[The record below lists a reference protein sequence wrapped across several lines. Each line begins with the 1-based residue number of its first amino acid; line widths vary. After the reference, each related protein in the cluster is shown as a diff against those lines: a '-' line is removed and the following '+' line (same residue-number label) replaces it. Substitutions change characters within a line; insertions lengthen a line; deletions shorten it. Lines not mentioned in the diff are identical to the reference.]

1 MKTILPILLCFALYS
16 CGGSSSDDDS
26 EDSDIVTICLS
37 EDAYAYHDHQCMG
50 LDQCDGGTEEVTIE
64 EAEDDGRTPCGF
76 CY

>member
-1 MKTILPILLCFALYS
+1 MKTILPILLGFALYS

-26 EDSDIVTICLS
+26 DTVTICLS

-50 LDQCDGGTEEVTIE
+50 LDQCDGGTEEVTVE

>member
-1 MKTILPILLCFALYS
+1 MKSILPILLCFTLYS

-26 EDSDIVTICLS
+26 DTVTICLS

-50 LDQCDGGTEEVTIE
+50 LDQCDGGTEEVTVE
-64 EAEDDGRTPCGF
+64 EAENDGRTPCGF

>member
-26 EDSDIVTICLS
+26 DTVTICLS

-50 LDQCDGGTEEVTIE
+50 LDQCDGGTEEVTVE

>member
-1 MKTILPILLCFALYS
+1 MKTILPRLLCFALYS

-26 EDSDIVTICLS
+26 DTVTICLS

-50 LDQCDGGTEEVTIE
+50 LDQCDGGTEEVTVE
-64 EAEDDGRTPCGF
+64 EAENDGRTPCGF

>member
-26 EDSDIVTICLS
+26 DTVTICLS

-50 LDQCDGGTEEVTIE
+50 LDQCDGGTEEVTVE
-64 EAEDDGRTPCGF
+64 EAENDGRTPCGF

>member
-26 EDSDIVTICLS
+26 DTVTICLS

>member
-1 MKTILPILLCFALYS
+1 MKSILPILLCFALYS

-26 EDSDIVTICLS
+26 DYVTICLS

-50 LDQCDGGTEEVTIE
+50 LDQCDGGTEEVTVE
-64 EAEDDGRTPCGF
+64 EAEDEGRTPCGF